1 MKRLLIPIIVF
12 VSLVTPALAQDAVL
26 LYDVDFGSPPHVI
39 GQAPVLGTD
48 PAPRQTLTRIV
59 FGNPIVVENLG
70 SLADQPMHLAGP
82 GSTQFDYSQ
91 VEMGIASEFDGF
103 SEDFPRYLIE
113 MDVLVELLQ
122 DDDFTIFL
130 DTPNVRN
137 IYFGPDGRISV
148 TDPIRYTYTV
158 GTYSTTVSTKLL
170 VDVDLTKEI
179 WVVSINGAVIYSG
192 DFNADRFNKI
202 RLSLARSSQNIV
214 AVDNIKVYGLY
225 ESAALSGFKII
236 GLENVAENSHTHY
249 RAIASYNNGCELDV
263 THLTEWN
270 ITPNT
275 FASIDSYGNLVTNTV
290 NRQSEMLDLYAS
302 YSEGDTTF
310 EVLKPI
316 SIFPVCPKGNALKF
330 DGSDDYVSLG
340 DVNEFEFSTNDFT
353 ITCWI
358 YPNGHGTVISKY
370 NWTSQQD
377 LRQEWKL
384 EVGYLGDI
392 IFRRSNLSSMFSVR
406 FLSSFPYG
414 HLNQWTH
421 VVVVKKDYTMRLYIN
436 GVHVSINSTEE
447 NIVGKTAHIF
457 IGAVISSY
465 VDGMSHIFDGLID
478 EVAIYD
484 KALSI
489 EEITQ
494 TMYSNLSGQETGLI
508 AYWDFDEGEGQTLT
522 DLSGHDHHC
531 YLGGSPLEPDDC
543 DPQWVVSSAP
553 LSTCTRMELIE
564 RNWSGTL
571 TIKEHVREKLQAALD
586 VEQATLEL
594 LEDLFKA
601 DEYHELDKRQL
612 IRAKRT
618 IHSAM
623 QHQEQSLNALD
634 KSIHKL
640 EEGQEVFDTSP

>member
-1 MKRLLIPIIVF
+1 
-12 VSLVTPALAQDAVL
+12 
-26 LYDVDFGSPPHVI
+26 
-39 GQAPVLGTD
+39 
-48 PAPRQTLTRIV
+48 
-59 FGNPIVVENLG
+59 
-70 SLADQPMHLAGP
+70 
-82 GSTQFDYSQ
+82 
-91 VEMGIASEFDGF
+91 
-103 SEDFPRYLIE
+103 

-122 DDDFTIFL
+122 DDDFTILL

-137 IYFGPDGRISV
+137 IYFGPDGKISV
-148 TDPIRYTYTV
+148 DGRPYTV
-158 GTYSTTVSTKLL
+158 GTYSPTVSTKLL
-170 VDVDLTKEI
+170 IDVDLTKEI

-192 DFNADRFNKI
+192 DFNADRLIQI

-214 AVDNIKVYGLY
+214 AVDNIKVFGLY
-225 ESAALSGFKII
+225 ESAALSGFDII

-263 THLTEWN
+263 TDLTEWN
-270 ITPNT
+270 IIPNT

-290 NRQSEMLDLYAS
+290 NRQSEILDLYAG
-302 YSEGDTTF
+302 YSEGDITL

-330 DGSDDYVSLG
+330 DGSDDYVTLG

-358 YPNGHGTVISKY
+358 YPTGHGTVISKY
-370 NWTSQQD
+370 TWVSEENSALEWG
-377 LRQEWKL
+377 LR
-384 EVGYLGDI
+384 VGYLGEI
-392 IFRRSNLSSMFSVR
+392 YFQRSNLPSMYSVR
-406 FLSSFPYG
+406 YLSSFSYG
-414 HLNQWTH
+414 YLNQWTH
-421 VVVVKKDYTMRLYIN
+421 IAVVKKDYTMRLYIN
-436 GVHVSINSTEE
+436 GIHASINSTEE
-447 NIVGKTAHIF
+447 NIAGKTAHIF
-457 IGAVISSY
+457 IGAFISSY
-465 VDGMSHIFDGLID
+465 VDGMSNIFNGLID

-531 YLGGSPLEPDDC
+531 YLGGSPLEPDDF

-564 RNWSGTL
+564 RNWSDTL

-594 LEDLFKA
+594 LEDLFRA
-601 DEYHELDKRQL
+601 DEYHEVDKRQL
-612 IRAKRT
+612 IRAKHT
-618 IHSAM
+618 IHSAI
-623 QHQEQSLNALD
+623 QHQEQSLKALD

-640 EEGQEVFDTSP
+640 KEEQEVFDTPP